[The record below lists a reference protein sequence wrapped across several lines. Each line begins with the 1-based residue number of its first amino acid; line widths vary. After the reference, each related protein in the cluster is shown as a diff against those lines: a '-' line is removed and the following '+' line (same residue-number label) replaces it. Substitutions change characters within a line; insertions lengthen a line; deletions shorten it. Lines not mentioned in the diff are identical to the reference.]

1 MFAKLYVVQSIAAAT
16 MWKQGVDK
24 GNENGKDTW
33 AAAAKYIYPK
43 GVLDRLGHRLT
54 MIIGLVALCA

>member
-43 GVLDRLGHRLT
+43 
-54 MIIGLVALCA
+54 AS